1 MKTFTK
7 YSFLFVALGLVTL
20 GGCKKMSGSTSDG
33 TGKTTP
39 PGPISKYTNPNTA
52 VAACDYDVSDTALTN
67 HGWTKAFDDEF
78 TGDLS
83 NWGAVTGGLLPELQC
98 YEPANAQIV
107 NGVLQIT
114 AKKET
119 VTGPKSTGNDT
130 TATFNY
136 TSGWIVSKKAF
147 VANSTTPKVRII
159 ARIKVA
165 SGYGLTSYFWTYGSG
180 AWPTQG
186 EIDNVEVQGDNTKVY
201 ATDYSYGPL
210 VNQNNVSGGVE
221 YNPTTEDLSACYHVY
236 TMEWTQ
242 SALNSYLDG
251 KLVEA
256 KTKGGQI
263 GNLFGKSQQI
273 SLSLPIGG
281 EFYNALKIANVQVGT
296 MYVDYVKVFTSN

>member
-1 MKTFTK
+1 MKIFTK
-7 YSFLFVALGLVTL
+7 YSFLLVIACLTIF
-20 GGCKKMSGSTSDG
+20 GGCKKVSKVGDG
-33 TGKTTP
+33 TGNTTN
-39 PGPISKYTNPNTA
+39 PGPISKYTNPNTTA
-52 VAACDYDVSDTALTN
+52 VTCDYDVSDTALTN
-67 HGWTKAFDDEF
+67 HGWTKTFDDEF

-83 NWGAVTGGLLPELQC
+83 NWGAVTGGELKEQQC

-114 AKKET
+114 AKQES
-119 VTGPKSTGNDT
+119 VTGPKTAGNDT
-130 TATFNY
+130 TVSFNY
-136 TSGWIVSKKAF
+136 TSGWIISKQAF
-147 VANSTTPKVRII
+147 VANATTPKVRLV

-210 VNQNNVSGGVE
+210 ANDNTVSGGVE
-221 YNPTTEDLSACYHVY
+221 YNPVTEDLSACYHVY

-256 KTKGGQI
+256 KTKGGCI
-263 GNLFGKSQQI
+263 GNLFGKPQQI
-273 SLSLPIGG
+273 SLSLPVGG
-281 EFYNALKIANVQVGT
+281 EFFNNLNIANIQGGT